1 MNNLLKKTD
10 LKIDNLIKQEFKR
23 HNEGLNLI
31 ASDNYTSL
39 AVRQAVG
46 SILSARYAEGYP
58 EKRYYSGQYFIDQIE
73 KIAIARAKNV
83 FKANFAN
90 VQPHS
95 GSQAN
100 QAVYFAL
107 LKPGDTV
114 LSMKIDQGGHLS
126 HGSPVNF
133 SGSLY
138 NFVFYGVNKKTEQI
152 DYDEIRK
159 IAQSKKPKLIIA
171 GASSYPRQI
180 DFSKFG
186 KIAKE
191 TRSYLMAD
199 IAHIA
204 GLVAVDLHPLP
215 FPYCDVVTM
224 TTHKTLRGSRGGLIL
239 SKNKKI
245 AEKIDKAIFP
255 GLQGGP
261 LQNEIAGKAVALKEV
276 QNKKFINYQ
285 KQVIKNAKV
294 LANVFI
300 ENGFNLVSGGTDNHL
315 ILINLTKFN
324 LSGKKVQEVLESVNL
339 YVNRNVIPYD
349 TRSKWETSGIRIG
362 TPCVTTKGLKEKEM
376 KQIAHF
382 IIKIIKNIDNKKIIQ
397 EVKKEVIKLSKKFP
411 IL

>member
-1 MNNLLKKTD
+1 MINFLKKVD
-10 LKIDNLIKQEFKR
+10 PKINNLIKQEFKR
-23 HNEGLNLI
+23 HQRGLNLI

-39 AVRQAVG
+39 AVRSAVG

-58 EKRYYSGQYFIDQIE
+58 EKRYYSGQQFIDQIE
-73 KIAIARAKNV
+73 KIAIARAKKA

-138 NFVFYGVNKKTEQI
+138 NFIFYGVDKKTERI
-152 DYDEIRK
+152 DIKQVEK
-159 IAQSKKPKLIIA
+159 IALNKKPKLIIV

-180 DFSKFG
+180 DFSKFS
-186 KIAKE
+186 KIAKK
-191 TRSYLMAD
+191 TGAYLMAD

-204 GLVAVDLHPLP
+204 GLVIANVHPQP

-224 TTHKTLRGSRGGLIL
+224 TTHKTLRGARGGLIL
-239 SKNKKI
+239 SKNKEI

-261 LQNEIAGKAVALKEV
+261 LQNEIAGKAVALKEA
-276 QNKKFINYQ
+276 QEKKFVSYQ
-285 KQVIKNAKV
+285 KQVIKNAKI
-294 LANVFI
+294 LANEFI
-300 ENGFNLVSGGTDNHL
+300 KNKFNLVSGGTDNHL

-324 LSGKKVQEVLESVNL
+324 LSGKKVQKAFELANI

-362 TPCVTTKGLKEKEM
+362 TPAVTSKGLKEKEM
-376 KQIAHF
+376 KQITSF
-382 IIKIIKNIDNKKIIQ
+382 VIRIIKNIDNKKIIQ
-397 EVKKEVIKLSKKFP
+397 EVKKEVIKLAKKFP
-411 IL
+411 VL

>member
-1 MNNLLKKTD
+1 MTNSLKKND
-10 LKIDNLIKQEFKR
+10 SEIDNLIKQEFKR
-23 HNEGLNLI
+23 HQEGLDLI
-31 ASDNYTSL
+31 ASDNYTSQ

-58 EKRYYSGQYFIDQIE
+58 EKRYYSGQRFIDQIE
-73 KIAIARAKNV
+73 KIAIARAKKV
-83 FKANFAN
+83 FSANFAN

-138 NFVFYGVNKKTEQI
+138 NFIFYGVDKKTEQI
-152 DYDEIRK
+152 NFEQVRK
-159 IAQSKKPKLIIA
+159 IAKNKKPKLIIA

-180 DFSKFG
+180 DFSEFG
-186 KIAKE
+186 KIAKK
-191 TRSYLMAD
+191 TGSYLMAD

-204 GLVAVDLHPLP
+204 GLVATNLHPHP

-224 TTHKTLRGSRGGLIL
+224 TTHKTLRGARGGLIL
-239 SKNKKI
+239 SKEKEI

-261 LQNEIAGKAVALKEV
+261 LQNEIAGKAVALKEAL
-276 QNKKFINYQ
+276 QKKFVNYQ

-294 LANVFI
+294 LADILNK
-300 ENGFNLVSGGTDNHL
+300 NGFDLASNGTDNHL
-315 ILINLTKFN
+315 ILINLTRFN
-324 LSGKKVQEVLESVNL
+324 LSGKKVQEALESANI

-349 TRSKWETSGIRIG
+349 RRSKWETSGIRIG
-362 TPCVTTKGLKEKEM
+362 TPAVTSKGLKEKEM
-376 KQIAHF
+376 KQIGF
-382 IIKIIKNIDNKKIIQ
+382 WIIKIIQNINNQKVKRQI
-397 EVKKEVIKLSKKFP
+397 KKEVINLSKKFP
-411 IL
+411 VL